1 MLVQTGRVCVE
12 GENGVGCQERLL
24 SRADLAYN
32 ACWNCWVAVSVTV
45 FSQGPGRPIHVFVS
59 GDELLH
65 SLLSQLNCLWV
76 GARLIDRPYYI
87 LARGIHLW
95 KMLSIL
101 LEVSQKPAWNPNSYS
116 SRSVSKQKSIQ
127 SDRMWWTC
135 MYSSEEMINIH
146 ETALKRHTGLH
157 GIKEISFP
165 SGSPG
170 PSMVLR
176 GDLGHQFLRSWRS
189 SMHLEMCVSIA
200 VHFLFPTY
208 VVTHH
213 SVSCFLSLC
222 QFIKYLLWV

>member
-116 SRSVSKQKSIQ
+116 SRSVSKRKASKVIRCGEHACTLPKRWLTYMRQHWKGTQ
-127 SDRMWWTC
+127 GC
-135 MYSSEEMINIH
+135 M
-146 ETALKRHTGLH
+146 A
-157 GIKEISFP
+157 
-165 SGSPG
+165 
-170 PSMVLR
+170 
-176 GDLGHQFLRSWRS
+176 
-189 SMHLEMCVSIA
+189 
-200 VHFLFPTY
+200 
-208 VVTHH
+208 
-213 SVSCFLSLC
+213 
-222 QFIKYLLWV
+222 